1 MVIIRGRTFAER
13 APSCR
18 LVEQDMTNRLTWIA
32 AIGAAAL
39 TACQEPAPPRPEARP
54 VRTVTVERRAG
65 GEPLVLAGQIR
76 AQDETSLA
84 FRLDGRMIERR
95 ANVRDRLKA
104 GQLAARL
111 NLQNQQNALRSA
123 QANLSAAQGQLT
135 QARNTFDRQ
144 QTLLERGF
152 TTRAQFDKAQQALQ
166 TAQAQVESAQAQLR
180 NAGPVELHRTPRG
193 RDARRPR
200 AKPVDLGREPFEAL
214 TKRAT

>member
-13 APSCR
+13 APSSR
-18 LVEQDMTNRLTWIA
+18 LVEQGMTNRLTWIA
-32 AIGAAAL
+32 GIGAAAL
-39 TACQEPAPPRPEARP
+39 TACQRRTEARP

-76 AQDETSLA
+76 AQDEASLA

-95 ANVRDRLKA
+95 ANVRDRLTA

-111 NLQNQQNALRSA
+111 HLQNQQNALRSA

-135 QARNTFDRQ
+135 QARNTFDRR

-152 TTRAQFDKAQQALQ
+152 ATRAQFEGAGAPDRPGAGR
-166 TAQAQVESAQAQLR
+166 VR
-180 NAGPVELHRTPRG
+180 PGPVAQRRTS
-193 RDARRPR
+193 
-200 AKPVDLGREPFEAL
+200 
-214 TKRAT
+214 

>member
-76 AQDETSLA
+76 AQDEASLA

-135 QARNTFDRQ
+135 QARNTLIGSKRSSSGAS
-144 QTLLERGF
+144 RSAPSS
-152 TTRAQFDKAQQALQ
+152 TRRSRRSRPPRRRSSPPRPSCATQD
-166 TAQAQVESAQAQLR
+166 QLSYT
-180 NAGPVELHRTPRG
+180 ELHADAT
-193 RDARRPR
+193 RDGQGPSR
-200 AKPVDLGREPFEAL
+200 L
-214 TKRAT
+214 TSAVSRLKR